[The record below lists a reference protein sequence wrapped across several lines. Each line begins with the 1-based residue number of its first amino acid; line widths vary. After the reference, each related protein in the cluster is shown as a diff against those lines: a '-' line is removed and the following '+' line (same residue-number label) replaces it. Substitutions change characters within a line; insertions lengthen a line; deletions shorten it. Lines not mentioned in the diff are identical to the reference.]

1 MQTPQYTA
9 GDVLS
14 LIQSQAF
21 LNWYDEEFDR
31 YIRGENNSKS
41 RDAILADI
49 KKMLN

>member
-1 MQTPQYTA
+1 MQTPHYTS
-9 GDVLS
+9 GDVIS

-31 YIRGENNSKS
+31 YFRGENNSKS